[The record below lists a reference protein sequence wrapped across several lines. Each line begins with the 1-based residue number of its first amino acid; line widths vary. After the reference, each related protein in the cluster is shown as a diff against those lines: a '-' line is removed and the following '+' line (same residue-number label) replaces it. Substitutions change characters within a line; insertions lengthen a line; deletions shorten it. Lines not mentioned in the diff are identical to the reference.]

1 MIIYF
6 IGLFSS
12 INVLIPQC
20 KKILKQI
27 PRKKGF
33 FLFQERFEYFILPNQ
48 SPSADIHIH
57 IYEHFP
63 EKLVCN
69 TFLKYQHNGIY
80 LQKNISL
87 RNFEPFGCE
96 DKFLFFY

>member
-1 MIIYF
+1 M
-6 IGLFSS
+6 
-12 INVLIPQC
+12 
-20 KKILKQI
+20 
-27 PRKKGF
+27 
-33 FLFQERFEYFILPNQ
+33 FQERFEYFILPNQ

-69 TFLKYQHNGIY
+69 TFLKYQHYGIY